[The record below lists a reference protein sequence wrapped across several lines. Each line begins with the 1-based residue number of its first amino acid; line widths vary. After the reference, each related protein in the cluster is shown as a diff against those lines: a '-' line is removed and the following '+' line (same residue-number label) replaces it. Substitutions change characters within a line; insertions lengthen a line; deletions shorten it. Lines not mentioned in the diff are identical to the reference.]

1 MVRNSYIWP
10 TGQGSTPKEF
20 TSEGSLLDY
29 VSARPGAIGY
39 ISRVPEPRPVK
50 VLTITI
56 GK

>member
-1 MVRNSYIWP
+1 MVRNSYIRP

-39 ISRVPEPRPVK
+39 ISGVPEPRPVK